1 MMGGRRN
8 RNRCSLGG
16 PVAARGQCLRTERN
30 FPGWLQ
36 AASRPRA
43 GFRRECSN
51 SASDVSRNEFVGAPR
66 HFTRIDRRRRAM
78 RPLLN
83 SAGINIR
90 RAVGP
95 ALTGLVIAWWGML
108 SHFWIDSAASLGMI
122 AALFWL
128 VRTSYQPTSP
138 VDDY

>member
-1 MMGGRRN
+1 
-8 RNRCSLGG
+8 
-16 PVAARGQCLRTERN
+16 
-30 FPGWLQ
+30 
-36 AASRPRA
+36 
-43 GFRRECSN
+43 
-51 SASDVSRNEFVGAPR
+51 
-66 HFTRIDRRRRAM
+66 M

-95 ALTGLVIAWWGML
+95 ALTGLVIAWWGM
-108 SHFWIDSAASLGMI
+108 SSPFWIDSAASLGMI

-138 VDDY
+138 VDDHEESSQSVNRNASPRSTILARKNSASTTAVDMLS